1 MPCCLPAKDGSHT
14 GSGGKHDYE
23 MESGGGSWQIEREAN
38 KGKQDDVENAVQAT
52 PAASETSRLS

>member
-1 MPCCLPAKDGSHT
+1 MPYCRPAKDGSHT

-38 KGKQDDVENAVQAT
+38 KGKQDDVENAVR
-52 PAASETSRLS
+52 ASLARNV